1 MGGSKRLRAPALLT
15 RRLSQEPAAYQA
27 SDCNWPKLSRF
38 HVVGFARLGVFS
50 LQIVW
55 AFASTQRRQAT
66 SGAPATALTE
76 AYAFPFDVCFVLA
89 DALFDFGAVAA
100 LAFFRNAA
108 FGFDFLAFVAGL
120 LPGAPENSY
129 AS

>member
-27 SDCNWPKLSRF
+27 GDRNWPKLSRF
-38 HVVGFARLGVFS
+38 LVVGFAHLGVFS
-50 LQIVW
+50 LQK
-55 AFASTQRRQAT
+55 
-66 SGAPATALTE
+66 
-76 AYAFPFDVCFVLA
+76 AYAFPFDSCFVLA
-89 DALFDFGAVAA
+89 DALLDFGAVAG

-108 FGFDFLAFVAGL
+108 FGFDFPAFVAGL